1 MSSSPNVVIRYTPF
15 RRREEDMARRGG
27 GAGGGGRREEEE
39 EEEEEEKEVQ
49 GKRTVDSEEGK
60 CITTRKSAG
69 RVVLSF

>member
-1 MSSSPNVVIRYTPF
+1 
-15 RRREEDMARRGG
+15 MARRGG

-39 EEEEEEKEVQ
+39 EEEEEEKEVK
-49 GKRTVDSEEGK
+49 GKRTGDSEEGK

>member
-1 MSSSPNVVIRYTPF
+1 
-15 RRREEDMARRGG
+15 MARRGG

-39 EEEEEEKEVQ
+39 EEEEEKEVK